1 MALPILTDEQRASA
15 LAKAVEVRARRS
27 EVKRLLKQ
35 GTATLSG
42 VLKDAAGD
50 EALAKMKVAS
60 LLEAMPGVGKTRRIQ
75 IMERLQISPDRR
87 VRGLGQNQRVALEA
101 EFAA

>member
-1 MALPILTDEQRASA
+1 MALPVMTPEARAA
-15 LAKAVEVRARRS
+15 GLAKAVKVRARRS
-27 EVKRLLKQ
+27 EVKKLLKQ
-35 GTATLSG
+35 GTKTLPD
-42 VLKDAAGD
+42 VLRDAATD

-75 IMERLQISPDRR
+75 IMERLQISQDRR